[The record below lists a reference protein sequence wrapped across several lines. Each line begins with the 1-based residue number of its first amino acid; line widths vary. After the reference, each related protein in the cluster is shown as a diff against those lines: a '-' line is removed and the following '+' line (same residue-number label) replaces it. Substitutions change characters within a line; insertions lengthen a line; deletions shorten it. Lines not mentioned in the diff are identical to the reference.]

1 MSYTLTI
8 VTPTVPERSAVHS
21 KLLCYLQEKIK
32 EHGLENKVQLL
43 YLGDNFSMS
52 VGEKRNI
59 LYSMAKGKMISSLDD
74 DDYIDADRLPVI
86 VKAVE
91 EHNPDVVTFNGKY
104 IANSVHRGDFNI
116 SLAHKKNE
124 DLMGKNGITLM
135 NRIPNH
141 ICFINA
147 DIIRQHGFFTDKNLG
162 EDQDFSNIIRPHLKK
177 ELHLSF
183 DYYFY
188 DYNSST
194 TLTQK

>member
-1 MSYTLTI
+1 MSYILTI
-8 VTPTVPERSAVHS
+8 VTPTVPSRAGVHS
-21 KLLCYLQEKIK
+21 KLLAYLQEKIK
-32 EHGLENKVQLL
+32 EHCLEKKVQLL

-52 VGEKRNI
+52 VGEKRNW
-59 LYSMAKGKMISSLDD
+59 LYNMAKGIFVSSLDD
-74 DDYIDADRLPVI
+74 DDYIDGDKLSVI
-86 VKAVE
+86 CEAAEKY
-91 EHNPDVVTFNGKY
+91 NPDVITFNGKY

-124 DLMGKNGITLM
+124 DLMGRNGVTQM

-141 ICFINA
+141 ICFIKNE
-147 DIIRQHGFFTDKNLG
+147 IIKQHAYFTDKNLG

-177 ELHLSF
+177 ELHLDF